1 MKRLFSLL
9 LTSLLAVGNLS
20 AQTDTKSTTLVAPA
34 NGKDFLLNYYQQTFD
49 ALQKSVEGLSEAQL
63 NFKPA
68 ADRWSISQCL
78 EHIVLTE
85 QMIFD
90 FAKKGMEAPANPER
104 KKDVKMKDEDVIKGV
119 TDRSFKAKAPE
130 SIVLKGKY
138 LDANAALTDLQNN
151 RKTVLEYIDNVSVDD
166 LRNHIG
172 DSPMGPVD
180 SYQSLLF
187 LAGHTSRHTA
197 QIDEV
202 KADVNFPK

>member
-1 MKRLFSLL
+1 MKRLFLLL

-20 AQTDTKSTTLVAPA
+20 AQTDTTNTTSVAPA
-34 NGKDFLLNYYQQTFD
+34 NGKDFLLNYYQQTYD
-49 ALQKSVEGLSEAQL
+49 ALQKSVDGLSEAQL

-78 EHIVLTE
+78 EHIVMTE

-104 KKDVKMKDEDVIKGV
+104 KKDVKMKDEDVIKAIN
-119 TDRSFKAKAPE
+119 DRSFKAKAPE
-130 SIVLKGKY
+130 SLVLKGKY
-138 LDANAALTDLQNN
+138 QNANAALADLQNN
-151 RKTVLEYIDNVSVDD
+151 RKGVLAYIDSVAVDD

-180 SYQSLLF
+180 SYQALLF
-187 LAGHTSRHTA
+187 LAGHTSRHTS

>member
-1 MKRLFSLL
+1 MKRLFLLL
-9 LTSLLAVGNLS
+9 LTPLLAVGNLC
-20 AQTDTKSTTLVAPA
+20 AQTDTTNTSTVAAA
-34 NGKDFLLNYYQQTFD
+34 NGKDFLLKYYQQTYD

-68 ADRWSISQCL
+68 ADRWSINQCL
-78 EHIVLTE
+78 EHIVMTE

-90 FAKKGMEAPANPER
+90 YAKKGMEAPANAER
-104 KKDVKMKDEDVIKGV
+104 RKDIKVNDEGVIKGV

-130 SIVLKGKY
+130 NVVLKGKY
-138 LDANAALTDLQNN
+138 PDANAALADLQIN
-151 RKTVLEYIDNVSVDD
+151 RKAVLAYIDSVSVDD
-166 LRNHIG
+166 LRSHIG

-180 SYQSLLF
+180 SYQALLF

-202 KADVNFPK
+202 KANVNFPK

>member
-1 MKRLFSLL
+1 MKRLFLLL

-20 AQTDTKSTTLVAPA
+20 AQTDTKSTTTVAPA

-78 EHIVLTE
+78 EHIVMTE

-130 SIVLKGKY
+130 NIVLKGKY
-138 LDANAALTDLQNN
+138 LDANIALTDLQNS
-151 RKTVLEYIDNVSVDD
+151 RKAVLGYLDSVSVED

-180 SYQSLLF
+180 SYQALLF
-187 LAGHTSRHTA
+187 LAGHTARHTA